1 MPSANST
8 ADRAIE
14 ILLMFDDQRPIIT
27 AAEIAEQF
35 GMPRSTTYRYVS
47 SLRAQGLLVE
57 AGDGRLRLGP
67 RILAL
72 ARIARQGFTILQVS
86 RPHLELA
93 RKEMGET
100 VLLTQSTGDSL
111 TVLEC
116 LESSSPIRIS
126 YDRGQVLPTPAGA
139 AAKVFLAFAPEGRVG
154 KVLKKRKFP
163 QYTDHTITD
172 PDLLARTLKD
182 VRANGYAVNHNEVDE
197 GITAVAA
204 PIFNAAHEVEYAISI
219 VAPSFR
225 ITDERLTAMADAA
238 RRTAGAIT
246 TAYQAVS

>member
-14 ILLMFDDQRPIIT
+14 ILLMFDDTRPVIS
-27 AAEIAEQF
+27 AAEVAERF
-35 GMPRSTTYRYVS
+35 GMPRSTTYRYLS

-57 AGDGRLRLGP
+57 AGEGGFRLGH

-72 ARIARQGFTILQVS
+72 ARIARQGFTILQIS
-86 RPHLELA
+86 RPHLERA
-93 RKEMGET
+93 RKDTGET
-100 VLLTQSTGDSL
+100 VLLTQRTGEDL

-126 YDRGQVLPTPAGA
+126 YERGQVLPTPASA
-139 AAKVFLAFAPEGRVG
+139 AAKVFLAFSAAGKVG

-172 PDLLARTLKD
+172 PDRLARILD
-182 VRANGYAVNHNEVDE
+182 EVRSKGYAVNHNEVDE

-204 PIFNAAHEVEYAISI
+204 PIFDGSREVEYAVSI

-225 ITDERLTAMADAA
+225 VNDSHLAIMADAA

-246 TAYQAVS
+246 EAHLVAS